1 MNMSTFL
8 PRLPSVSSSSLS
20 AVTVQTL
27 AVVETTLSSEFQSI
41 SDELT
46 NDSQLNFETN
56 RKVLSFDSLTL
67 WMITILI

>member
-20 AVTVQTL
+20 AVTAQTL
-27 AVVETTLSSEFQSI
+27 DVVERTLFSEFLSI

-56 RKVLSFDSLTL
+56 RKVLSFDSG
-67 WMITILI
+67 